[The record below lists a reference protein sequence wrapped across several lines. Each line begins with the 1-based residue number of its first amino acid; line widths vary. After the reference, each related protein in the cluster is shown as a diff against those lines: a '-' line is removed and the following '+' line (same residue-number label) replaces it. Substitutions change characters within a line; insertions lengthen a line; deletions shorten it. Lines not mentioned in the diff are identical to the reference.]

1 MNHLKDLISTGKV
14 RNTDEFGFDADFI
27 ESQAFAFIS
36 IRTIKRLNSA
46 FPETTG
52 CKKVIYAGKFL
63 ILIISI
69 SLIYI
74 SLFF

>member
-14 RNTDEFGFDADFI
+14 SNTDEFGYDGDFI

-36 IRTIKRLNSA
+36 IRTIKSLNSA

-52 CKKVIYAGKFL
+52 CKKVIYAGKSL
-63 ILIISI
+63 ILII
-69 SLIYI
+69 
-74 SLFF
+74 